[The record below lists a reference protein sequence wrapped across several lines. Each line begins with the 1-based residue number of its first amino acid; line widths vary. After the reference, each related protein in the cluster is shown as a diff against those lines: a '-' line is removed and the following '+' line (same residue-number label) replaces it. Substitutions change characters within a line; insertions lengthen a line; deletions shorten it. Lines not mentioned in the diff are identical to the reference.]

1 MASKISKE
9 TTAIQRG
16 AGEKVGNVLMSSC
29 SFLFGFL
36 FAFYWGWLMTLILL
50 AGFPIMSL
58 MGVGMAVAMT
68 DGLRETMRAYS
79 QSSGYAEQAL
89 SAIKVVQTY
98 GQERLEM
105 TNYNKY
111 LSRAKVI
118 GKQIVFRRALGGSVL
133 FMIIFGFYAYSF
145 FFGGYLRYN
154 DIKNG
159 EQEYTG
165 GVVLA
170 IMFSVVFGA
179 FGLGGS
185 GPHIAS
191 IAEGRIA
198 GKIAFDVIDHQPKIN
213 AFE

>member
-1 MASKISKE
+1 
-9 TTAIQRG
+9 
-16 AGEKVGNVLMSSC
+16 MSVC

-36 FAFYWGWLMTLILL
+36 FAFYWGWLLTLILL
-50 AGFPIMSL
+50 AMFPVM
-58 MGVGMAVAMT
+58 MGLGTGMAMSMES
-68 DGLRETMRAYS
+68 GFKENMKAYS

-89 SAIKVVQTY
+89 SAIKVVHTY
-98 GQERLEM
+98 GQELLEM

-118 GKQIVFRRALGGSVL
+118 GIQQVYKKAIGTCML
-133 FMIIFGFYAYSF
+133 FLMIFGFYGYSF
-145 FFGGYLRYN
+145 FWGGYLRYN

-159 EQEYTG
+159 DKEYTG
-165 GVVLA
+165 GVIIA

-179 FGLGGS
+179 FGLGGA

-198 GKIAFDVIDHQPKIN
+198 GKLAFSVIDHKPAI
-213 AFE
+213 